1 MYESQIISY
10 LVDLME
16 EASGKGFQYPM
27 TAVIVSADGSIL
39 VVKWKAFND
48 GDPDFEYKFTSVNG
62 PMKVP
67 INVMLVDVNGKGAR
81 SLIEKGQGAS
91 MMIN

>member
-16 EASGKGFQYPM
+16 EASRKGFQYPII
-27 TAVIVSADGSIL
+27 AVIVSADSSIL
-39 VVKWKAFND
+39 VMKWKTFNH
-48 GDPDFEYKFTSVNG
+48 GDPDFEYKFTSIKG
-62 PMKVP
+62 PMKIP
-67 INVMLVDVNGKGAR
+67 INVMLVDAHGKGAR
-81 SLIEKGQGAS
+81 ALIENRQSAP

>member
-39 VVKWKAFND
+39 VVKWKILNN
-48 GDPDFEYKFTSVNG
+48 GDPDFESKFASVTG

-67 INVMLVDVNGKGAR
+67 INIMLVDAYGKGAR
-81 SLIEKGQGAS
+81 ALIEKGQSTS
-91 MMIN
+91 MIIN